1 MVVSPY
7 CCDQH
12 HTIYTTLALPCNT
25 PLQHPPNKQ
34 TKRKKEKKK
43 KKLNYTHRY
52 TNTTTMSPPEHT
64 PQSPAD
70 LASWLESKYSVT
82 PNGFL
87 PSAEPLAVLP
97 DAYYQPWETLASS
110 LPKLL
115 QTNSFRAHVDAEL
128 PVLSTS
134 RLQAEQEWRRA
145 YLILTFATHAY
156 IWGGD
161 KPSEHLPP
169 QITVPLLDISR
180 HLDLPPAATY
190 AATNLWNFRT
200 TAEGAPFSDLDA
212 IESLI
217 TFTGTPDESW
227 FYAVSVALECEGGN
241 VIPAMISA
249 MNAIPNNDL
258 AACRQ
263 NIAALHK
270 LMASIRR
277 VGDIL
282 DRMHER
288 CGPDVF
294 YHAIRPFLAGSK
306 NMADAGLPRGV
317 LYDQGDGQGD
327 WLGLRGGSNGQS
339 SLIQFFDIVLGVEH
353 KATENQN
360 SDLKKRED
368 QELPFHE
375 EVRAYMPGPHRR
387 FLEYVRSLP
396 SIRDFALQPME
407 TDEATGEQEDEED
420 HELMAERGLL
430 RSTFTRA
437 TRVLAGLRNKHLQ
450 IVARYIILPSRRQQQ
465 QVRSGLG
472 QQPGQRNIGLAGVA
486 WREPPQNP
494 VAVPNN
500 DVDGAANGGG
510 AGGGERKR
518 RMSET
523 QLTGTGGTAL
533 MPFLKQVRDE
543 TVRAGRPDEVAIEA

>member
-1 MVVSPY
+1 
-7 CCDQH
+7 
-12 HTIYTTLALPCNT
+12 
-25 PLQHPPNKQ
+25 
-34 TKRKKEKKK
+34 
-43 KKLNYTHRY
+43 
-52 TNTTTMSPPEHT
+52 MSPG
-64 PQSPAD
+64 A

-87 PSAEPLAVLP
+87 PAAAPLAALP
-97 DAYYQPWETLASS
+97 DPYYQPWETLASS
-110 LPKLL
+110 LPMLL
-115 QTNSFRAHVDAEL
+115 QTSTYRAHVDAEL

-134 RLQAEQEWRRA
+134 RLQAEPEWRRA

-169 QITVPLLDISR
+169 QITVPLLEISER
-180 HLDLPPAATY
+180 LDLPPAATY

-200 TAEGAPFSDLDA
+200 TTEGAPFDDLDSV
-212 IESLI
+212 ESLL

-227 FYAVSVALECEGGN
+227 FYAVSVALECEGGHI
-241 VIPAMISA
+241 IPAMISA

-258 AACRQ
+258 AACKQ

-270 LMASIRR
+270 LMASVRR

-288 CGPDVF
+288 CAPDVF

-306 NMADAGLPRGV
+306 NMTEAGLPRGV
-317 LYDQGDGQGD
+317 LYDQGEGKGE
-327 WLGLRGGSNGQS
+327 WMGLRGGSNGQS

-360 SDLKKRED
+360 SDMKKCGEK
-368 QELPFHE
+368 ELPFHE

-396 SIRDFALQPME
+396 SIRHFALQPME
-407 TDEATGEQEDEED
+407 TATNEGDDED

-430 RSTFTRA
+430 RSTFMRA
-437 TRVLAGLRNKHLQ
+437 TRVLTGLRNKHLQ

-465 QVRSGLG
+465 QVRTGMG
-472 QQPGQRNIGLAGVA
+472 EQPGQKNIGLAGVA
-486 WREPPQNP
+486 WRQPPQNP
-494 VAVPNN
+494 VAMPKE
-500 DVDGAANGGG
+500 GGD
-510 AGGGERKR
+510 AGERKR

-543 TVRAGRPDEVAIEA
+543 TARAGWLDEVSLEA